1 MFAILFPNI
10 DPIAINLGIISI
22 RWYGIS
28 YVIGIF
34 LGAYIL
40 QKIEKKFK
48 IAHLDSKDLEN
59 LLSYII
65 IGIVLGGRLGYIL
78 FYTPDII
85 IDDFWEIFKI
95 WHGGMSFHGGLIGVI
110 ASIWIFCLRAGKVF
124 LSITDLIACVAPI
137 GLFFGRIANFINA
150 ELYGKKTDVSWGVI
164 FPYSDYSPRHPSQL
178 YEAIFEGIV
187 LFLIMLFALN
197 FRQYL
202 ANKKNTIAKQKNING
217 LLSGVFLIFY
227 SIFRIVIEIFREPDF
242 HIGYIFNI
250 FSLGQILC
258 IPTMIL
264 GIFLIYKKV
273 NKKVATKN

>member
-48 IAHLDSKDLEN
+48 IANLNSKDLEN

-65 IGIVLGGRLGYIL
+65 IGIVIGGRLGYIL
-78 FYTPDII
+78 FYTPDTILE
-85 IDDFWEIFKI
+85 DFWEIFKI

-110 ASIWIFCLRAGKVF
+110 VSIWIFCLRTGKVF
-124 LSITDLIACVAPI
+124 MSVTDLISCVTPI
-137 GLFFGRIANFINA
+137 GLFFGRIANFVNA
-150 ELYGKKTDVSWGVI
+150 ELYGRKTDVSWGVI
-164 FPYSDYSPRHPSQL
+164 FPYSDYHPRHPSQL
-178 YEAIFEGIV
+178 YEAMFEGIV
-187 LFLIMLFALN
+187 LFLIMLCALN

-202 ANKKNTIAKQKNING
+202 INKKTIITKQKSISG
-217 LLSGVFLIFY
+217 LLSGVFLVFY
-227 SIFRIVIEIFREPDF
+227 SIFRIVIEIFREPDS
-242 HIGYIFNI
+242 HIGYIFDI

-258 IPTMIL
+258 IPMIIL
-264 GIFLIYKKV
+264 GIILIYRKEQ
-273 NKKVATKN
+273 

>member
-48 IAHLDSKDLEN
+48 LANLDSKDLEN

-78 FYTPDII
+78 FYTPATIVH
-85 IDDFWEIFKI
+85 DFWEIFKI
-95 WHGGMSFHGGLIGVI
+95 WNGGMSFHGGLIGVI
-110 ASIWIFCLRAGKVF
+110 MSIWIFCLRTSKVF

-150 ELYGKKTDVSWGVI
+150 ELYGKKTNVSWGII
-164 FPYSDYSPRHPSQL
+164 FPYSDHSPRHPSQL
-178 YEAIFEGIV
+178 YEAMFEGIV

-202 ANKKNTIAKQKNING
+202 TNKKNTTG

-242 HIGYIFNI
+242 YIGYIFNI

-258 IPTMIL
+258 IPMMIL
-264 GIFLIYKKV
+264 GIFLICKKGQ
-273 NKKVATKN
+273 

>member
-10 DPIAINLGIISI
+10 DPIAINLGMISI

-65 IGIVLGGRLGYIL
+65 IGIVSGGRLGYIL
-78 FYTPDII
+78 FYTPYVI
-85 IDDFWEIFKI
+85 IDDFWEVFKI

-110 ASIWIFCLRAGKVF
+110 ISVWIFCLKTGKVF

-150 ELYGKKTDVSWGVI
+150 ELYGKKTDVSWSVI

-187 LFLIMLFALN
+187 LFLIMLLALN
-197 FRQYL
+197 LRQHL
-202 ANKKNTIAKQKNING
+202 TNKKNTIAKQKNING
-217 LLSGVFLIFY
+217 LLSGIFLIFY

-242 HIGYIFNI
+242 HIGYVFYI

-258 IPTMIL
+258 IPMMIL
-264 GIFLIYKKV
+264 GIFLIYKKG
-273 NKKVATKN
+273 

>member
-10 DPIAINLGIISI
+10 DPIAINLGMISI

-48 IAHLDSKDLEN
+48 IANLDSKDLEN

-65 IGIVLGGRLGYIL
+65 IGIVSGGRLGYIL
-78 FYTPDII
+78 FYTPDVI
-85 IDDFWEIFKI
+85 IDDFWEVFKI

-110 ASIWIFCLRAGKVF
+110 ISVWIFCLRTGKVF

-202 ANKKNTIAKQKNING
+202 TNKKNTIAKQKNING
-217 LLSGVFLIFY
+217 LLSGIFLIFY

-258 IPTMIL
+258 IPMMAL
-264 GIFLIYKKV
+264 GIFLICKKGG
-273 NKKVATKN
+273 